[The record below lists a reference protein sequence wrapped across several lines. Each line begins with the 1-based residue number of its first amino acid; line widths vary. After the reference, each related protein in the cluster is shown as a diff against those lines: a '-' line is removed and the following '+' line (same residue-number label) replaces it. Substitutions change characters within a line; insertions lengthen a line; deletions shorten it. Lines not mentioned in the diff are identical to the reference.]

1 MCDNLCK
8 LLTVKQCEVLRVD
21 RPDRASNWRA
31 MSSGMPET
39 HLRYGLP
46 LAVSRT
52 GPGGL
57 ALRST
62 KSSMETVYS
71 SFPGA

>member
-1 MCDNLCK
+1 MDFPWQYTGAQWSPVFPEPRLPRF
-8 LLTVKQCEVLRVD
+8 LLQEAGGG
-21 RPDRASNWRA
+21 P
-31 MSSGMPET
+31 
-39 HLRYGLP
+39 RYCLP